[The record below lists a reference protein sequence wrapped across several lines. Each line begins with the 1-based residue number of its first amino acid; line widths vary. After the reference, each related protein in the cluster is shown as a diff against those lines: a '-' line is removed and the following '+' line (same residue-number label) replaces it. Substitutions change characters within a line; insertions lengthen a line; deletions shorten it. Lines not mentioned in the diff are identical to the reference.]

1 MRNLRSIKRFV
12 CIILPNHDIDKRTQ
26 LINNAVSAE
35 GRYDLMA
42 EQLNVQDPEML
53 TMHGGTQVICGTFQ
67 LCPPLTVRTLYDIFN
82 GDIALPCQCEDREQ
96 RFTIS
101 QNCVVALGL
110 TGTKDYLGDQTHQ
123 YFESV
128 IAIGH
133 QYKWT
138 RIQFREPKSG

>member
-138 RIQFREPKSG
+138 RIQFRVPKSG

>member
-1 MRNLRSIKRFV
+1 MRNLRFIKRFV
-12 CIILPNHDIDKRTQ
+12 CVILPNYDTDQRPQ
-26 LINNAVSAE
+26 LMNNAVSAE
-35 GRYDLMA
+35 GRYDIMA
-42 EQLNVQDPEML
+42 EQLNVKDSEMI
-53 TMHGGTQVICGTFQ
+53 TMHGGTQVICDTFQ

-82 GDIALPCQCEDREQ
+82 GDIALPCQCEDREK

-101 QNCVVALGL
+101 QNCVMALGL

-133 QYKWT
+133 QYRWT
-138 RIQFREPKSG
+138 RIQFRVPKSG